1 MLSCAS
7 LPDQLVA
14 ACSNGDIWAAKGL
27 IDVGAVVNDKGSSSY
42 NGLTLPLA
50 AAVFQE
56 HYSCVVLLL
65 SHGAD
70 PNGEKVMYYGAW
82 SSTSAIF
89 QLLID
94 SGGDVN
100 RDSNHLPPLFGAV
113 SCYSHRR
120 GDVLDRMRVLLAE
133 PRLDVAATRR
143 FASKLNPMTAS
154 QYAVDNNEPV
164 LAAVIECEVRRFLD
178 TASGLWMNSAGT
190 EHPRPYP
197 TLPLLCVI
205 CGADNETTAAG
216 AFTRAHI
223 RESDVH
229 SDSNVQQIEWPLF
242 NVGVCFKL
250 NVRMTCTFEAHAPRC
265 CLRVSLQSAEQLDRE
280 AFAADVA
287 SVVRLVRSTSAY

>member
-1 MLSCAS
+1 M
-7 LPDQLVA
+7 
-14 ACSNGDIWAAKGL
+14 
-27 IDVGAVVNDKGSSSY
+27 
-42 NGLTLPLA
+42 
-50 AAVFQE
+50 
-56 HYSCVVLLL
+56 
-65 SHGAD
+65 
-70 PNGEKVMYYGAW
+70 
-82 SSTSAIF
+82 
-89 QLLID
+89 
-94 SGGDVN
+94 
-100 RDSNHLPPLFGAV
+100 
-113 SCYSHRR
+113 
-120 GDVLDRMRVLLAE
+120 
-133 PRLDVAATRR
+133 
-143 FASKLNPMTAS
+143 
-154 QYAVDNNEPV
+154 
-164 LAAVIECEVRRFLD
+164 IECEVRRFLD
-178 TASGLWMNSAGT
+178 TGLWMNSAGT

-287 SVVRLVRSTSAY
+287 SVVRLVRYTSAY

>member
-70 PNGEKVMYYGAW
+70 PNGEKVMSRYYGAW

-143 FASKLNPMTAS
+143 FASKLNPMTAVTIRCRQQRAGVGCCDRVRGETIPRYWTLDDFS
-154 QYAVDNNEPV
+154 WNRASTSVPNPPIAVCHMWCRQRDDCSWCVHASESSYAVRVMCIATRMSSKSNGPC
-164 LAAVIECEVRRFLD
+164 LMWEC
-178 TASGLWMNSAGT
+178 ASS
-190 EHPRPYP
+190 
-197 TLPLLCVI
+197 
-205 CGADNETTAAG
+205 
-216 AFTRAHI
+216 
-223 RESDVH
+223 
-229 SDSNVQQIEWPLF
+229 
-242 NVGVCFKL
+242 
-250 NVRMTCTFEAHAPRC
+250 
-265 CLRVSLQSAEQLDRE
+265 
-280 AFAADVA
+280 
-287 SVVRLVRSTSAY
+287 